1 MVKSLGVIIPDYKSS
16 FLEDVIKGALLL
28 NPEKIIVSN
37 FKTSYT
43 SQIENKFKN
52 HKNIRFLNFDD
63 RKNPGDY
70 RNEGVLSCFSENL
83 LFLDSDVRVNPKTK
97 EYIEKLLENDLD
109 EDVIYWGIYSKF
121 SRGMFSKIQNEILR
135 YRFSKYFF
143 EESIKSNKPYC
154 GQASHFLISRKTF
167 QFKYVLVF

>member
-63 RKNPGDY
+63 RK
-70 RNEGVLSCFSENL
+70 
-83 LFLDSDVRVNPKTK
+83 KTK
-97 EYIEKLLENDLD
+97 
-109 EDVIYWGIYSKF
+109 SK
-121 SRGMFSKIQNEILR
+121 
-135 YRFSKYFF
+135 
-143 EESIKSNKPYC
+143 
-154 GQASHFLISRKTF
+154 
-167 QFKYVLVF
+167 